1 MEELHNHTEN
11 AEKFKGALDETA
23 SIYQQREVK
32 SGREQMAAL
41 HGKEKREF
49 FREYYGK
56 KLLAAVVIAVVVL
69 YFIYNYVTT
78 PENALN
84 ILAVNASEEGNEEY
98 EETYFLDFLEQNGV
112 DASRYVVNANR
123 SVNVDANSEDSF
135 NTSSVETIVTLF
147 TAQEVDLFFADNDY
161 FLSMAALDYMENLE
175 DYLTEEEIAALDE
188 DDLIY
193 VTVQESDD
201 EYEMEKDPDS
211 NAGETILAGIRLSQ
225 EEGWL
230 KEMNWYPDGFDVI
243 VGIPLSVKNED
254 LALKMFR
261 EILSYG
267 E

>member
-11 AEKFKGALDETA
+11 AEKFKGALDENA

-41 HGKEKREF
+41 HGKDRWEF

-56 KLLAAVVIAVVVL
+56 KLLGAAVIAAVVL

-78 PENALN
+78 PDVALN
-84 ILAVNASEEGNEEY
+84 ILAVNASGKGNEEY
-98 EETYFLDFLEQNGV
+98 EEAYFSDFLEQNEV
-112 DASRYVVNANR
+112 DSFQYVVSANR

-147 TAQEVDLFFADNDY
+147 TAQEVDLFFADNDF

-175 DYLTEEEIAALDE
+175 DCLTEEELAALDE
-188 DDLIY
+188 DDLVY

-201 EYEMEKDPDS
+201 VYEIEEDPDS
-211 NAGETILAGIRLSQ
+211 NAGKTILAGIRLSL

-230 KEMNWYPDGFDVI
+230 KEMNWYPGGFDVI
-243 VGIPLSVKNED
+243 VGIPLSVRNEE
-254 LALKMFR
+254 LALAMFR
-261 EILSYG
+261 EIVF
-267 E
+267 